1 MSNIFNNSRNL
12 FDMILNKSNYW
23 DFNISL
29 NYNGEIGKNADD
41 CLINFIDTA
50 NPDCIWF
57 NDLISIK
64 DYKWEGC
71 VNNGVELN
79 SIGYTGVDNGIIRF
93 EKDSTS
99 NKEFLKLYTKGRL
112 NISSND
118 FRLKLQK
125 IDGNNNLYDYSNN
138 IVEKDN
144 MIVSELNGGFYQG
157 FFKTKDQIYQ
167 ILPDTFDDGWTF
179 NFVLNKSSLNNGN
192 ITLNDKHPNNKGIFF
207 YMGTR
212 SENKWWKYYMTPHK
226 FERIRYKYGMGDYVD
241 ESYLNNDDYSV
252 DYSIETVKKPYIS
265 EPLCIKYD
273 TDCCQTDTYFTDN
286 YVKSSYLSEYYEYF
300 VDEGYLSQDDI
311 LVDNIS
317 FSTSEGYDL
326 YQPNIR
332 EYRITN
338 KFVTYNHTKEG
349 LNINKEEPELILYD
363 IDSPNM
369 ENYFLLFN
377 QTKEGYNINSINTL
391 LTEKSKYYN
400 VIDDITGNA
409 IAFRITDEGKLGYR
423 YIVKDCESDEGYSIK
438 EDYSVDGLI
447 KEDRWYSIN
456 VVFKEIKTNYMQL
469 LFYVD
474 GKLKL
479 VSQDLPKINFRP
491 LNDLYSK
498 QEGVPFNISIGGGT
512 QGLCDVIYH
521 DYRNLPEYMLPIE
534 KYFAGSFIG
543 YFKEFKFYNCP
554 LTFNQL
560 KNKE

>member
-1 MSNIFNNSRNL
+1 MSNIFNNSRSL

-57 NDLISIK
+57 NDLMSIK

-99 NKEFLKLYTKGRL
+99 NKEFLKLYTKSRL

-179 NFVLNKSSLNNGN
+179 NFVLNKSSLNNDN

-212 SENKWWKYYMTPHK
+212 CENKWWKYYMTPHE

-273 TDCCQTDTYFTDN
+273 TDCCQTDTYFADN

-311 LVDNIS
+311 LVDNMS

-400 VIDDITGNA
+400 VIDDITSNA

-423 YIVKDCESDEGYSIK
+423 YLVKDCEADEGYSIK

-543 YFKEFKFYNCP
+543 YFKEFKFYKCP

>member
-12 FDMILNKSNYW
+12 FDIILNKSNYW

-57 NDLISIK
+57 NDLMSIK

-79 SIGYTGVDNGIIRF
+79 SIGYTGVDNGIIQF

-99 NKEFLKLYTKGRL
+99 NKEFLKLYTKSRL

-125 IDGNNNLYDYSNN
+125 IDGNNNLYDYSNK
-138 IVEKDN
+138 IVEKDY

-212 SENKWWKYYMTPHK
+212 CENKWWKYYMTPHK

-363 IDSPNM
+363 IDSPSM

-391 LTEKSKYYN
+391 LAEKSKYYN